1 VPSEIL
7 TTWGVVLDLA
17 EDAAHPSS
25 DALSLR
31 RQGAAWFEAARRSYF
46 DRCPRLA
53 SLLREQGA
61 RLAVSAEQIDNLGA
75 GPYPGG
81 VTVAVSVTEIRASSF
96 DMALRIRTARDD
108 DAPPASGGCTVALV
122 RDADGTVIPVPREIR
137 DELIAL
143 QLGASA
149 WL

>member
-1 VPSEIL
+1 VPAEIV

-17 EDAAHPSS
+17 EDTAHPSP
-25 DALSLR
+25 DAMSLP
-31 RQGAAWFEAARRSYF
+31 RQAASWFEAARRSYV

-61 RLAVSAEQIDNLGA
+61 RLAVSAEQISDLGA
-75 GPYPGG
+75 GPYRGG
-81 VTVAVSVTEIRASSF
+81 VTVAISVTEIRASSF
-96 DMALRIRTARDD
+96 DMALRIRSARDD
-108 DAPPASGGCTVALV
+108 GARPASGRCTVALV
-122 RDADGTVIPVPREIR
+122 RDADGAVIPIPREIR
-137 DELIAL
+137 DEFIAL